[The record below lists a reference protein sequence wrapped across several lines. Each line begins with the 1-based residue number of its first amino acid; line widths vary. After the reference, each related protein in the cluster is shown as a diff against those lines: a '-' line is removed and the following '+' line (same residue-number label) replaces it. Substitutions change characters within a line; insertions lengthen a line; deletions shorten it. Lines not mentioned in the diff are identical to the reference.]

1 MLNRLYDNERS
12 KSMKKS
18 EMLRTAATSVMKDDD
33 LDYSESLDII
43 EVLLEK
49 ANLEAFCE
57 EQAEKGVAV

>member
-1 MLNRLYDNERS
+1 
-12 KSMKKS
+12 MKKS
-18 EMLRTAATSVMKDDD
+18 EMLRTAATSVMKDED

-57 EQAEKGVAV
+57 EQAAKKALAEEVAE